1 MGVGE
6 GEPDNQVSI
15 DAPRN
20 EGVAPDKSTEHSGQE
35 FPGWTEELSGFA
47 EYIDYITE
55 GADSDAGTKGS
66 QVGVGAEGTNRLIPT
81 PVPEEKDPA
90 VECPDTEEN
99 EVVICQLRS
108 SSMLKVAVSLNNV
121 PLQAVVDT
129 AAEVTIISDRVLQM
143 LEPAPQEIRDVVLS
157 TAGRDMKM
165 KGVVVGP
172 VHIKLG
178 EKVFTEN
185 IYTAPISDDMLLGLD
200 FLCRHS
206 TAINIGEKQLEVG
219 LQKIPLSLGHTRNP
233 DKVAQV
239 YTQEST
245 TIPPNALKRITG
257 TIDQKMGTFIFEPLP
272 ESHALILRTLHDGGK
287 ILPIYILNPTDRT
300 IHIEG
305 KKVLGRAYEVE
316 EVVPSIDPSS
326 VPEHKVQGIQEDK
339 QELPEHVQDLYMR
352 SSELLD
358 ETQQAALKNLLIGY
372 ADVFARNDFDL
383 GEFVAIEHRIDTKDE
398 GPVKQKMRRTPLS
411 FAGEEKAHLQRME
424 EAGVI
429 QPSHSEWA
437 SAPVLVRKRDGGVR
451 WCVDYRGLNAI
462 TRKDVYPLPNIEE
475 CLDTLSGTRWFS
487 KLDANSAYW
496 QVRIAEEDRKKTA
509 FTTKYGLYEFVRMG
523 FGLCNAPATFSRAM
537 DLILRGLNWDVVLAF
552 LDDVVVLGKTFED
565 HMGNLQSALQRF
577 RSFQLKLK
585 PRKCELFRRQ
595 VEFLGRNVGANKI
608 SLKPEHVEAV
618 LKWPTP
624 TSAKQVEKFLGL
636 ANYHR
641 TFMKD
646 YATVAVPLYRVTG
659 KNQFQWGPAQQQA
672 FDKVKELLT
681 TAPVLT
687 MPTLDDE
694 FILDTDASGD
704 AIGAELI
711 QLQEGEER
719 VIAYG
724 SMSLA
729 PEQRRYCVTR
739 LELLALVRFTRH
751 YRHYLLGR
759 QFTVRTD
766 HHSLLWLLNF
776 KYPQGQ
782 LARWIEELS
791 QYHLVVEYRPGKR
804 HANADALSR
813 IPVTPA
819 MCEEF
824 RLGFDLQD
832 LPCGGCA
839 YCTRAHKNWA
849 PFVETVDNVVPLAS
863 QPKEVNGQKVQRIQC
878 IVATFSYE
886 GLDVVESLSTRLFR
900 LHGSGEPIWS
910 GRTPGFGFCPFG
922 SAINR
927 DGCSIMF
934 P

>member
-1 MGVGE
+1 
-6 GEPDNQVSI
+6 
-15 DAPRN
+15 
-20 EGVAPDKSTEHSGQE
+20 
-35 FPGWTEELSGFA
+35 
-47 EYIDYITE
+47 
-55 GADSDAGTKGS
+55 
-66 QVGVGAEGTNRLIPT
+66 
-81 PVPEEKDPA
+81 
-90 VECPDTEEN
+90 
-99 EVVICQLRS
+99 
-108 SSMLKVAVSLNNV
+108 
-121 PLQAVVDT
+121 
-129 AAEVTIISDRVLQM
+129 
-143 LEPAPQEIRDVVLS
+143 
-157 TAGRDMKM
+157 
-165 KGVVVGP
+165 
-172 VHIKLG
+172 
-178 EKVFTEN
+178 
-185 IYTAPISDDMLLGLD
+185 
-200 FLCRHS
+200 
-206 TAINIGEKQLEVG
+206 
-219 LQKIPLSLGHTRNP
+219 
-233 DKVAQV
+233 
-239 YTQEST
+239 
-245 TIPPNALKRITG
+245 
-257 TIDQKMGTFIFEPLP
+257 
-272 ESHALILRTLHDGGK
+272 
-287 ILPIYILNPTDRT
+287 
-300 IHIEG
+300 
-305 KKVLGRAYEVE
+305 
-316 EVVPSIDPSS
+316 
-326 VPEHKVQGIQEDK
+326 
-339 QELPEHVQDLYMR
+339 
-352 SSELLD
+352 
-358 ETQQAALKNLLIGY
+358 
-372 ADVFARNDFDL
+372 
-383 GEFVAIEHRIDTKDE
+383 
-398 GPVKQKMRRTPLS
+398 
-411 FAGEEKAHLQRME
+411 
-424 EAGVI
+424 
-429 QPSHSEWA
+429 
-437 SAPVLVRKRDGGVR
+437 
-451 WCVDYRGLNAI
+451 
-462 TRKDVYPLPNIEE
+462 
-475 CLDTLSGTRWFS
+475 
-487 KLDANSAYW
+487 
-496 QVRIAEEDRKKTA
+496 
-509 FTTKYGLYEFVRMG
+509 MG

-672 FDKVKELLT
+672 FVKVKELLT
-681 TAPVLT
+681 TAPVLA

-739 LELLALVRFTRH
+739 LELLALVRFTRQ

-819 MCEEF
+819 MGEEF

-839 YCTRAHKNWA
+839 YCARAHKNWA

-878 IVATFSYE
+878 IF
-886 GLDVVESLSTRLFR
+886 LL
-900 LHGSGEPIWS
+900 
-910 GRTPGFGFCPFG
+910 
-922 SAINR
+922 
-927 DGCSIMF
+927 
-934 P
+934 